1 MYSRNRK
8 LVQIGGGRLIVVEFQ
23 TVHALLE
30 LDLDGLFGNC
40 LLYTSSGIWLASE
53 EALLNEFVQQIA
65 AGFEEK
71 GLFDEGGI
79 SFFTLLLNNLYAA
92 GISILIGCIP
102 FFFLT
107 ILPLFS
113 NAVVLGAMGAL
124 YQTTGIG
131 MGAFLIGILPH
142 GILELPALLVSFALG
157 LYLCWTLSYK
167 ICLQRER
174 SFRLALKEVG
184 RAYLLIVVPL
194 LLAAAVT
201 ETYVT
206 PVLMGLCL
214 SLIHI

>member
-1 MYSRNRK
+1 
-8 LVQIGGGRLIVVEFQ
+8 
-23 TVHALLE
+23 
-30 LDLDGLFGNC
+30 
-40 LLYTSSGIWLASE
+40 
-53 EALLNEFVQQIA
+53 
-65 AGFEEK
+65 
-71 GLFDEGGI
+71 
-79 SFFTLLLNNLYAA
+79 
-92 GISILIGCIP
+92 
-102 FFFLT
+102 
-107 ILPLFS
+107 
-113 NAVVLGAMGAL
+113 MGAL

-131 MGAFLIGILPH
+131 MGAFLMGILPH
-142 GILELPALLVSFALG
+142 GILELPALLVSFTLG

-214 SLIHI
+214 GA

>member
-1 MYSRNRK
+1 MWIVRQYQETGRFFRK
-8 LVQIGGGRLIVVEFQ
+8 KLLKLFLILCICF
-23 TVHALLE
+23 A
-30 LDLDGLFGNC
+30 GLC
-40 LLYTSSGIWLASE
+40 VLSGIWLASE

-131 MGAFLIGILPH
+131 MGAFLMGILPTRH
-142 GILELPALLVSFALG
+142 FGASGPAGFLCPWPVSMLDALLQNLLTAGALVPA
-157 LYLCWTLSYK
+157 SA
-167 ICLQRER
+167 QRGG
-174 SFRLALKEVG
+174 A
-184 RAYLLIVVPL
+184 
-194 LLAAAVT
+194 
-201 ETYVT
+201 
-206 PVLMGLCL
+206 CL
-214 SLIHI
+214 SADRRAASPGGGGDRNLCDPCTDGAMFRRIGKYFRNGYP

>member
-1 MYSRNRK
+1 MWIVRQYQETGRFFRK
-8 LVQIGGGRLIVVEFQ
+8 KLLKLFLILCICF
-23 TVHALLE
+23 A
-30 LDLDGLFGNC
+30 GLC
-40 LLYTSSGIWLASE
+40 VLSGIWLASE

-131 MGAFLIGILPH
+131 MGAFLMGILPH

-157 LYLCWTLSYK
+157 PVSMLDAL
-167 ICLQRER
+167 LQN
-174 SFRLALKEVG
+174 LLTAGAL
-184 RAYLLIVVPL
+184 VP
-194 LLAAAVT
+194 ASAQRGGA
-201 ETYVT
+201 
-206 PVLMGLCL
+206 CL
-214 SLIHI
+214 SADRRAASPGGGGDRNLCDPCTDGAMFRRIGKYFRNGYP

>member
-1 MYSRNRK
+1 MWIVRQYQETGRFFRK
-8 LVQIGGGRLIVVEFQ
+8 KLLKLFLILCICF
-23 TVHALLE
+23 A
-30 LDLDGLFGNC
+30 GLC
-40 LLYTSSGIWLASE
+40 VLSGIWLASE

-131 MGAFLIGILPH
+131 AFLIGILPH
-142 GILELPALLVSFALG
+142 GIWELPALLVSFALG

-214 SLIHI
+214 GA

>member
-1 MYSRNRK
+1 MWIVRQYQETGRFFRK
-8 LVQIGGGRLIVVEFQ
+8 KLLKLFLILCICF
-23 TVHALLE
+23 A
-30 LDLDGLFGNC
+30 GLC
-40 LLYTSSGIWLASE
+40 VLSGIWLASE

-131 MGAFLIGILPH
+131 IGAFLMGILPH

-157 LYLCWTLSYK
+157 LYLCGTLSYK

-214 SLIHI
+214 GA

>member
-1 MYSRNRK
+1 
-8 LVQIGGGRLIVVEFQ
+8 
-23 TVHALLE
+23 
-30 LDLDGLFGNC
+30 
-40 LLYTSSGIWLASE
+40 
-53 EALLNEFVQQIA
+53 
-65 AGFEEK
+65 
-71 GLFDEGGI
+71 
-79 SFFTLLLNNLYAA
+79 
-92 GISILIGCIP
+92 
-102 FFFLT
+102 
-107 ILPLFS
+107 
-113 NAVVLGAMGAL
+113 
-124 YQTTGIG
+124 

-194 LLAAAVT
+194 LLAAAGT

-214 SLIHI
+214 GA